1 MKKIELKR
9 KKENWR
15 ETKNGKEK
23 KNASWIDFEMTKEKK
38 NEVDVKEKKK
48 ERKSNWTWDLNFYY
62 FKNDKILTIKMR
74 VISPI

>member
-23 KNASWIDFEMTKEKK
+23 KRKLNWFWDDKGKK

-62 FKNDKILTIKMR
+62 SKNDKILTIKMR